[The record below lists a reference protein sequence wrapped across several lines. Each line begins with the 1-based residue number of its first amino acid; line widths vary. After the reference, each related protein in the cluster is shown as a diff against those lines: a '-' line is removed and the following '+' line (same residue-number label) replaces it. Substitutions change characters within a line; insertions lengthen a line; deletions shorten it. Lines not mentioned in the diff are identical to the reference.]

1 MNITAGNV
9 VGVSDSLNDLVI
21 STNETADQNTDN
33 IGVVSAILNQTANLL
48 SKNNTMLSSKE
59 VLMVKRYDHTCT
71 QE

>member
-33 IGVVSAILNQTANLL
+33 IGVVSAILNQTASLL
-48 SKNNTMLSSKE
+48 SNNTMLSSKE
-59 VLMVKRYDHTCT
+59 VLMVRLYNHTCT

>member
-33 IGVVSAILNQTANLL
+33 IGVVSAILNQTASLL
-48 SKNNTMLSSKE
+48 SNNTMLSSKE
-59 VLMVKRYDHTCT
+59 VLMVRRYDHTCT

>member
-21 STNETADQNTDN
+21 STNKTADQNTDN
-33 IGVVSAILNQTANLL
+33 IGVVSAILNQTASLL
-48 SKNNTMLSSKE
+48 SNNTMLSSKE
-59 VLMVKRYDHTCT
+59 VLMVRLYNHTCT

>member
-1 MNITAGNV
+1 MNVTARNV

-48 SKNNTMLSSKE
+48 SNNSMLSSKE
-59 VLMVKRYDHTCT
+59 VLMVRRYDHTCT

>member
-48 SKNNTMLSSKE
+48 SNNTMLSSKE

>member
-33 IGVVSAILNQTANLL
+33 IRVVSAILNQTASLL
-48 SKNNTMLSSKE
+48 SNNTMLSSKE
-59 VLMVKRYDHTCT
+59 VLIVRQYNHTCT

>member
-1 MNITAGNV
+1 MNVTARNV

-48 SKNNTMLSSKE
+48 SNNTMLSSKE
-59 VLMVKRYDHTCT
+59 VLMVRRYDHTCT